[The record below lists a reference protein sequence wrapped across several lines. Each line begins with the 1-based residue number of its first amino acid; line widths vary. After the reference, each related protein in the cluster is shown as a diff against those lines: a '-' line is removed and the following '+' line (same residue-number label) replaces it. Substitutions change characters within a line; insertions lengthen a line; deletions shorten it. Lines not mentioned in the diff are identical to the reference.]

1 MILFGMVFV
10 ERKPQEVTF
19 KVSTPDVGGKAN
31 MWRKGLGS
39 HETKI
44 QLSVLNAKPDVCQKL
59 TMQLSWKTT
68 VLLEVPA
75 ARKHPHSMMLP
86 PPCFTMGMVFLGW
99 WGVLGL
105 SQTLFSLVAGKFN
118 VSLILDRSEVSS
130 LIGA

>member
-19 KVSTPDVGGKAN
+19 KVSTPDVRGKAN
-31 MWRKGLGS
+31 MWRKGLRS

-44 QLSVLNAKPDVCQKL
+44 ELSVPNAKPDVVRKL

-86 PPCFTMGMVFLGW
+86 PRFTMGW
-99 WGVLGL
+99 CSWGVLG
-105 SQTLFSLVAGKFN
+105 
-118 VSLILDRSEVSS
+118 
-130 LIGA
+130 